1 MSFLAKKIQLKGFR
15 SYRNVSVDLDPFLTI
30 FYGPNAVGKTN
41 LIEAL
46 QLTTEGISFRNPN
59 WEDVVNWDRAQ
70 KIGVSKIAS
79 GPDCEFLTSVKLF
92 AEGDDRKRE
101 VEMIISNNRRS
112 FFVNGKKV
120 RSFRDIAG
128 VLPCVVFTPN
138 DLTLVKSSSE
148 RRRAEVDDLGSQL
161 SKKYNQL
168 KNGYK
173 KVLQQRNKLL
183 KEDVSIGEVFDVISD
198 QLVDYGVSL
207 SIQRL
212 KLVQRIT
219 PHIIDIYKN
228 IDPTSELT
236 IGYRINFQSHENMMS
251 EEVSIFLDT
260 PRKDLAKV
268 LKNSLKNE
276 SGNERARKTTTVGPH
291 RDDIVFFINGR
302 DARTFGSQGQQ
313 RSITLAWKIAEA
325 KIIEDIT
332 QQKPILLLDDV
343 MSELD
348 EDRRDALTGFVGEVA
363 QTVITTA
370 NIDYFKKSLLDK
382 ARIINVAELE
392 GEHRG

>member
-1 MSFLAKKIQLKGFR
+1 M
-15 SYRNVSVDLDPFLTI
+15 SVDLDPFLTI

-46 QLTTEGISFRNPN
+46 QLTTEGVSFRNPN
-59 WEDVVNWDRAQ
+59 WEDVVNWNSARKREADSL
-70 KIGVSKIAS
+70 GTES
-79 GPDCEFLTSVKLF
+79 DCKSITSVKLF

-101 VEMIISNNRRS
+101 VEMVVSNNRRS
-112 FFVNGKKV
+112 FSVNGKKV
-120 RSFRDIAG
+120 RSFRDVAG
-128 VLPCVVFTPN
+128 VFTCVVFTPN
-138 DLTLVKSSSE
+138 DLTLIQSTSE
-148 RRRAEVDDLGSQL
+148 RRRTEVDDLGSQL
-161 SKKYNQL
+161 SKKYHQL

-183 KEDVSIGEVFDVISD
+183 KEDISSGGVFDVISD

-219 PHIIDIYKN
+219 PYIVDIYKN
-228 IDPTSELT
+228 IDPVNKLT
-236 IGYRINFQSHENMMS
+236 VGYKINFQSHKIMS
-251 EEVSIFLDT
+251 AEDVSLFLSE
-260 PRKDLAKV
+260 PH
-268 LKNSLKNE
+268 KNHESNFNHSLKAQID
-276 SGNERARKTTTVGPH
+276 SERTRKTTTVGPH
-291 RDDIVFFINGR
+291 RDDIVFFIDGK

-325 KIIEDIT
+325 KVIDDIT
-332 QQKPILLLDDV
+332 GQKPLLLLDDV

-348 EDRRDALTGFVGEVA
+348 EARRDALTGFVGNVA

-370 NIDYFKKSLLDK
+370 NIDYFKKELLNK
-382 ARIINVAELE
+382 ACIIDVTELE
-392 GEHRG
+392 GEQHGKI